1 MALILM
7 AICIAGVFNVAKK
20 LREREKQRE
29 QEEANDDTNDDIEG
43 QDEENHEWEDFL
55 SSEHAKRYDC
65 THPFWYLAP
74 IKDL

>member
-43 QDEENHEWEDFL
+43 QDEENHE
-55 SSEHAKRYDC
+55 
-65 THPFWYLAP
+65 
-74 IKDL
+74 